1 LAASPNFLDHK
12 FGNPERRTRPC
23 FHTFAAA
30 ISLIAVRGG
39 ADTPERPHQRH
50 FKVVFHLTAKVLL
63 RHGDFFAQQKGNNEK
78 KTKTRN

>member
-1 LAASPNFLDHK
+1 MELCI
-12 FGNPERRTRPC
+12 TR
-23 FHTFAAA
+23 AAA

-63 RHGDFFAQQKGNNEK
+63 RHGDYFRPTKGK
-78 KTKTRN
+78 Q